1 MEKWSETAWAA
12 ASRIYEA
19 ITRLPFITRL
29 ADGSLEPERFNF
41 YITQDNLYIDVYSRV
56 LAHIASRLKP
66 TDQLESFLQFASDGV
81 AVERVL
87 HASYNPDPNT
97 PMSAACL
104 FYTSLLRAQATQPVE
119 VEAAAILP
127 CFWVYQKVGEHLLA
141 TARLDGNPYRA
152 WIETYGDPAFDI
164 STRRAIEICDDLAA
178 GASPQVREAMT
189 QAFVDCTRQEWYFW
203 QSAYDMQL
211 YPSEIL

>member
-1 MEKWSETAWAA
+1 MEKWSDTAWAA

-19 ITRLPFITRL
+19 ITQLPFITQM
-29 ADGSLEPERFNF
+29 ADGTLEPEKFRF

-56 LAHIASRLKP
+56 LAHLASRLEGM
-66 TDQLESFLQFASDGV
+66 DQLESFLQFASDGV
-81 AVERVL
+81 AVERTL
-87 HASYNPDPNT
+87 HASFSPDASA

-141 TARLDGNPYRA
+141 TARLEGNPYRE
-152 WIETYGDPAFDI
+152 WIETYGDPSFDV
-164 STRRAIEICDDLAA
+164 STRRAIEICDTLAA
-178 GASPQVREAMT
+178 AASDKVRAAMT

-203 QSAYDMQL
+203 HSAYRMQL
-211 YPSEIL
+211 YPAEIL